1 LVSRVKRIRRVIFSA
16 TIVSTMVLYVAACS
30 EDSAPLA
37 PALACTQ
44 NVVPLSELD
53 IEPVVSQR
61 IQPIYPYQ
69 ARQINW
75 TGDATASLVV
85 NSGGTVCEVSIVATS
100 GRQDVDESVLSA
112 LSQWIYE
119 PGMLDGVARRTK
131 VEFTVEFR
139 LSS

>member
-1 LVSRVKRIRRVIFSA
+1 MKQIRRVIFSA
-16 TIVSTMVLYVAACS
+16 AVVSTIVLYVAACS
-30 EDSAPLA
+30 EDNAPLA
-37 PALACTQ
+37 PALACTE

-53 IEPVVSQR
+53 TEPVVSQQ
-61 IQPIYPYQ
+61 IQPSYPYQ
-69 ARQINW
+69 ARLINW

-85 NSGGTVCEVSIVATS
+85 NSDGTVCEVTIVATS

-112 LSQWIYE
+112 LGQWIYE

-139 LSS
+139 LMS